1 MLLYRKVSLVE
12 SGDSSNQGTY
22 GNLQNELL
30 AVVGGLNGVVNGR
43 ELVAGELHCKM
54 ARRKSDTV
62 LLMILELIAMVLV
75 MDWVQGKDFREVPIP
90 SGVDNT
96 YRQRRHQ

>member
-1 MLLYRKVSLVE
+1 MLALV
-12 SGDSSNQGTY
+12 DLNQGSANQITY
-22 GNLQNELL
+22 SNLQNELL
-30 AVVGGLNGVVNGR
+30 AVVGGGNGVVNGR
-43 ELVAGELHCKM
+43 ELLAAELHYNM
-54 ARRKSDTV
+54 ANRKSDTV
-62 LLMILELIAMVLV
+62 LLMILGLIAMISA

>member
-1 MLLYRKVSLVE
+1 LLALV
-12 SGDSSNQGTY
+12 DLNQGSANQITY
-22 GNLQNELL
+22 SNLQNELL
-30 AVVGGLNGVVNGR
+30 AVVGGGNGVVNGR
-43 ELVAGELHCKM
+43 ELLAAELHYNM
-54 ARRKSDTV
+54 ANRKSDTV
-62 LLMILELIAMVLV
+62 LLIILGLVAMISA

>member
-1 MLLYRKVSLVE
+1 LLALV
-12 SGDSSNQGTY
+12 DLNQGSANQITY
-22 GNLQNELL
+22 SNLQNELL
-30 AVVGGLNGVVNGR
+30 AVVGGGNGVVNGR
-43 ELVAGELHCKM
+43 ELLAAELHYNM
-54 ARRKSDTV
+54 ANGKSDTV
-62 LLMILELIAMVLV
+62 LLIILGLVAMISA